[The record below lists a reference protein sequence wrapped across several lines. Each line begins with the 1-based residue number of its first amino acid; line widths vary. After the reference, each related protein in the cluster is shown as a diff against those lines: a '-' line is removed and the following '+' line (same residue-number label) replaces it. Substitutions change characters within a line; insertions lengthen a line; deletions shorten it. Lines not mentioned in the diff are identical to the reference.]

1 MPTLGGF
8 NGASVVPNIT
18 GALQQ
23 GGQAFG
29 AVRQLG
35 RENVA
40 DDAAVKAAAGDMD
53 ALALLSRLDP
63 NAGQLVGNIL
73 QNKDAK
79 AAAELAA
86 QKEKRVREAA
96 AWLQA
101 DPKDRQTTLLQMAT
115 SLRDSGEDFSHLV
128 NFSQLDP
135 QRQEAEARRI
145 IAMGAGID
153 QVLKPLM
160 SEEGDTSLIR
170 NLRAAGI
177 DPSSPEGQQ
186 LIRDSIMK
194 PSTQVNVGSQQ
205 QGGGFGADQSKFAEV
220 LATKQAEQW
229 SKQTELADKAD
240 ENIAL
245 AEEMESLL
253 DSGLETGALAPIR
266 AGTDN
271 LTQSAFGFSLTGTD
285 PAKAQR
291 FEGISTRLSRQ
302 MRQPGEG
309 NMTDKDAEAYM
320 KIIGGLGNDVAANR
334 AALEAY
340 KKVQI
345 RNQDKAREMDQWI
358 EKNGSLTG
366 FKKYWDRYMEEN
378 PLFEAPANDSVGGRK
393 KSLEDLLKE
402 ADEL

>member
-35 RENVA
+35 RENAA

-115 SLRDSGEDFSHLV
+115 SLRDAGEDFSHLV

-177 DPSSPEGQQ
+177 DPASPEGQEM
-186 LIRDSIMK
+186 IRQSITK
-194 PSTQVNVGSQQ
+194 PATQVNVGTQQ
-205 QGGGFGADQSKFAEV
+205 QGGGFGANLDKFSEA
-220 LATKQAEQW
+220 LATAQVKDLTKALEESQAVE
-229 SKQTELADKAD
+229 
-240 ENIAL
+240 ENIAR
-245 AEEMESLL
+245 ADEMLNIL
-253 DSGLETGALAPIR
+253 DDFETGLGAELAQPFR
-266 AGTDN
+266 KAGEAIGFDTDAPKYERFN
-271 LTQSAFGFSLTGTD
+271 QLAAPMIKSLRT
-285 PAKAQR
+285 
-291 FEGISTRLSRQ
+291 
-302 MRQPGEG
+302 PGEG
-309 NMTDKDAEAYM
+309 TTSDADLAFM
-320 KIIGGLGNDVAANR
+320 KQAAAGVGQSVDANR
-334 AALEAY
+334 KAISAY
-340 KKVQI
+340 RKLQERKQERAI
-345 RNQDKAREMDQWI
+345 AMERWI
-358 EKNGSLTG
+358 KEKGSLDG
-366 FKKYWDRYMEEN
+366 FRESWKRYVDEN
-378 PLFEAPANDSVGGRK
+378 PLFEAPAKDDGGTK
-393 KSLEDLLKE
+393 TKSLEDLLKE